1 MTKKTVFRRTQFST
15 LQARLGEQRRFIQVL
30 AGPRQAGKTTIAKQ
44 AIESVKFSSHYASAD
59 EPSLR
64 GTSWIEQQW
73 EVGRAEAGAAKQKS
87 AILILDEIQK
97 IPGWSETVKR
107 LWDEDTRKGLP
118 LKVVLLGSAPLLV
131 QQGLSESLA
140 GRFEIIP
147 VTHWSFPEMHNAFGW
162 TLNEY
167 IYYGGYPGSASLVNE
182 PERWAHY
189 VADSLIETTIAR
201 DILLMTRVDK
211 PALLRQLFK
220 IGCSY
225 SGQIVSYQKLV
236 GQLQDAGNTT
246 TLAHYLE
253 LLAEAGMI
261 TGVQKYS
268 GKQIRQRASSPKLL
282 VMNTALMTAQSH
294 LTLTETRKERDLW
307 GRLVESAVGAHLIN
321 STTGSQVKVFY
332 WREASKEVDFI
343 LQKGKSL
350 TALEVKSGRKRENLS
365 GFDAFSSFF
374 RPQRSI
380 LVGEGGIPL
389 ERFLNSPVTDWVG

>member
-1 MTKKTVFRRTQFST
+1 MAKKTIFKRAQFST
-15 LQARLGEQRRFIQVL
+15 LQARLFEQRRFIQVL
-30 AGPRQAGKTTIAKQ
+30 AGPRQAGKTTLARQ
-44 AIESVKFSSHYASAD
+44 VIESLEAPAHYSSAD
-59 EPSLR
+59 EPALR
-64 GTSWIEQQW
+64 GTPWVEQQW
-73 EVGRAEAGAAKQKS
+73 EAGRAEAGAEKRKGG
-87 AILILDEIQK
+87 ILVLDEIQK

-107 LWDEDTRKGLP
+107 LWDEDTRNGIP

-147 VTHWSFPEMHNAFGW
+147 VTHWSFSEMHAAFGW
-162 TLNEY
+162 TLEQY
-167 IYYGGYPGSASLVNE
+167 IYFGGYPGAAALIDE
-182 PERWAHY
+182 RERWAHY

-211 PALLRQLFK
+211 PALLRQLFQ

-253 LLAEAGMI
+253 LLAGAGMLA
-261 TGVQKYS
+261 GLQKFS

-282 VMNTALMTAQSH
+282 VMNTALMTARSH
-294 LTLTETRKERDLW
+294 LTLAETQKDRDVW

-321 STTGSQVKVFY
+321 STVGSQVNVFY
-332 WREASKEVDFI
+332 WREGSREVDFI
-343 LQKGKSL
+343 IQKGRSV
-350 TALEVKSGRKRENLS
+350 TALEVKSGRKRENLA
-365 GFDAFSSFF
+365 GIETFTARH

-380 LVGEGGIPL
+380 LVGEGGIPI
-389 ERFLNSPVTDWVG
+389 ERFFKSPVAEWVG